1 MTPLSQLFRTS
12 SPSLSLSFHGPST
25 TCPMV
30 ASAGN
35 DLISPAS
42 LVVSPFATF
51 EQTTTTT
58 QPPEE
63 STGHKKSSSG
73 CSFVSLNKMND
84 GGEEGDAEEW
94 TI

>member
-1 MTPLSQLFRTS
+1 
-12 SPSLSLSFHGPST
+12 
-25 TCPMV
+25 MV

-35 DLISPAS
+35 DLILPAS
-42 LVVSPFATF
+42 LVVSPFVTF

-73 CSFVSLNKMND
+73 CAFASLNKMND